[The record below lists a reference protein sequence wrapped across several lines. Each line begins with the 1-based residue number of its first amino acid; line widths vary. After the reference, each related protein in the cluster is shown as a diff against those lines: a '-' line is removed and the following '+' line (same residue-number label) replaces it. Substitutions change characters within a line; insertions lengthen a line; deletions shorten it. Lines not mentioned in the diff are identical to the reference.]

1 MHKINRILN
10 IAETAGKIILENG
23 GEVYRVEETIAIICS
38 TYSINVVESF
48 VTPSVVMIS
57 IKDKDGNPITFIK
70 RIKNRT
76 INFKK
81 IDKVNSLSRKI
92 FKEKPPLETIE
103 KELADIDQTDAYSD
117 KKVIF
122 FSGVITGCFTI
133 IFGGAIPD
141 FIVSFILGCVIRL
154 TVMSL
159 SKIEMNDF
167 FVNILGGGLA
177 TFVALMCSLIGLTQ
191 NTNEIIIG
199 SIMLLVPGLSITNGL
214 RDTIAGD
221 LFSGITRTIEAVFV
235 AIAIALGSAI
245 IFQLYFF
252 IFGGI

>member
-1 MHKINRILN
+1 MHEINRILN

-38 TYSINVVESF
+38 TYSINIVESF

-57 IKDKDGNPITFIK
+57 IKDKEGNPITFIK

-76 INFKK
+76 VNFRK
-81 IDKVNSLSRKI
+81 IDRVNSLSRKI
-92 FKEKPPLETIE
+92 FKKKPPLETIE
-103 KELADIDQTDAYSD
+103 KELANIDETDAYSD
-117 KKVIF
+117 KKVIL
-122 FSGVITGCFTI
+122 FSGIIASCFTI

-141 FIVSFILGCVIRL
+141 LIVSLILGCVIRI

-167 FVNILGGGLA
+167 FVNILGGGIA
-177 TFVALMCSLIGLTQ
+177 TLVALMSSFIGITE
-191 NTNEIIIG
+191 NPNPIIIG
-199 SIMLLVPGLSITNGL
+199 SIMLLVPGLAITNGL

-221 LFSGITRTIEAVFV
+221 LFSGITRTIEALFV
-235 AIAIALGSAI
+235 AIAIALGSAVV
-245 IFQLYFF
+245 FQLYFF